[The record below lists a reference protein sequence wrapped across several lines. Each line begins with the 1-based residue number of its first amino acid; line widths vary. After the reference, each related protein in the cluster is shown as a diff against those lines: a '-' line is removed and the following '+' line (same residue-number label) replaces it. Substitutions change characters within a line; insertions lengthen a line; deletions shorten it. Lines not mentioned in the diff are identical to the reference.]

1 MDPRFEMRA
10 KRPAHAPK
18 GGLMTE
24 LVLTIAMLAVI
35 VLAVGGARLIRA
47 GQDRKRGF
55 LMLAVAVV
63 LLGNVLILA
72 WPAGR

>member
-1 MDPRFEMRA
+1 MRPDFSVWI
-10 KRPAHAPK
+10 KRPACAPK

-24 LVLTIAMLAVI
+24 VVLSIAMLAV
-35 VLAVGGARLIRA
+35 VALAVGGARLVA
-47 GQDRKRGF
+47 TKQDRKRGL

-72 WPAGR
+72 WPVGR